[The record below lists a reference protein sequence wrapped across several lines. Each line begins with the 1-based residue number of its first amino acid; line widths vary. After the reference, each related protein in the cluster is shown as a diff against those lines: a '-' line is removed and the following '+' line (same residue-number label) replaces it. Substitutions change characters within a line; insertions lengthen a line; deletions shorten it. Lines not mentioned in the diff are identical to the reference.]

1 MGERMKRSLSW
12 AIRGLVLTLHALLA
26 LGNCVAADASSALL
40 ADVSIQFTCQ
50 GMEHDSL
57 ESDIEKFVLQNGFK
71 VLNQGR
77 VQRLNGVNLQSLRIL
92 GIHENDTFIE
102 FMALPYQKERYAV
115 RLNTRPPTKRDSKL
129 EGALE
134 KFLTQMPK
142 CQTRQVSRG
151 ENPYAARDFF
161 DQEMKRIRGLFRQ
174 AEELKGH
181 RRLSVQARG

>member
-92 GIHENDTFIE
+92 GIHENDT
-102 FMALPYQKERYAV
+102 
-115 RLNTRPPTKRDSKL
+115 
-129 EGALE
+129 
-134 KFLTQMPK
+134 
-142 CQTRQVSRG
+142 
-151 ENPYAARDFF
+151 
-161 DQEMKRIRGLFRQ
+161 
-174 AEELKGH
+174 
-181 RRLSVQARG
+181 